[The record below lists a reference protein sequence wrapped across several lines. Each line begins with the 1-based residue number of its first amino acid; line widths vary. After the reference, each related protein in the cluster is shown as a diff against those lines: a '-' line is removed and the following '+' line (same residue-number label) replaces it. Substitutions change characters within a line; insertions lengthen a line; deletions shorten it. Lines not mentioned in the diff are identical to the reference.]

1 MVLTTIAIK
10 RIAND
15 VKYILNNYNALK
27 SENIYYKHDEEIIN
41 KGYAMIIGP
50 KNTPYQ
56 YGFYFFQF
64 KFPDNYP
71 FEPPQVTFLTND
83 GKMRFNPNLYTN
95 GKVCLSVLNTWQ
107 GDNWTSCQTIN
118 SILLILSTILNDK
131 PLLNEPGVIEPN
143 NNINKYN
150 LLVSYKNIEFSIL
163 TQYNIIQKIKNDTS
177 ILENASI
184 LYKILYLFS
193 DLFIELFKNNYEKII
208 NNLNNLNNDLKF
220 IKSIHI
226 FTYNLN
232 YKLNTDIL
240 FNDLNKIDFK

>member
-1 MVLTTIAIK
+1 MVLTYIAIK

-15 VKYILNNYNALK
+15 VKYILNNYDALK

-56 YGFYFFQF
+56 YGFYFFKF

-131 PLLNEPGVIEPN
+131 PLLNEPGIIEPN

-163 TQYNIIQKIKNDTS
+163 KQYSIIQKIKNDTS
-177 ILENASI
+177 ILENASN

-208 NNLNNLNNDLKF
+208 NNFNNLNNDLKF
-220 IKSIHI
+220 INSLHI
-226 FTYNLN
+226 TTYNLN

-240 FNDLNKIDFK
+240 LNDLNKIDFK